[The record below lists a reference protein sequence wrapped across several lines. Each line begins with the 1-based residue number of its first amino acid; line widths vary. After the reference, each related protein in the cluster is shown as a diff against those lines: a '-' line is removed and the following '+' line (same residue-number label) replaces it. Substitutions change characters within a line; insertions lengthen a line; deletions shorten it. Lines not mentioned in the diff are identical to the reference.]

1 MPCGG
6 QPFAS
11 FFYASSIRQAEP
23 DAYKQIVRGPYQ
35 LLACILIVGN
45 HFLLKAAKPA
55 VQRSRWLDMAIPV
68 AAC

>member
-1 MPCGG
+1 M
-6 QPFAS
+6 S
-11 FFYASSIRQAEP
+11 E
-23 DAYKQIVRGPYQ
+23 QIVRGPYQ